1 MALDNRE
8 SGCTGAVVVGNVGS
22 ASRHNYT
29 VIGNEVNLASRL
41 QSLTR
46 QQAYR
51 ASIICRDAT
60 RSALEGAYSLRDLGE
75 TEIRGKKEALHIWAV
90 DSKSPNL
97 LAAAPGRLAPY
108 EAALIT

>member
-51 ASIICRDAT
+51 ARIICRDAT

-75 TEIRGKKEALHIWAV
+75 TEIRGKKEALPHLGGRFKIA
-90 DSKSPNL
+90 KSPGGR
-97 LAAAPGRLAPY
+97 PGKTSPL
-108 EAALIT
+108 